1 MDSTEI
7 SLGIVIVLQFNI
19 GLSVNVFLLLFYAR
33 VVSASPKH
41 SSSDLILIHLTLAN
55 IIILLANGT
64 PETLSSWGWRNFLDN
79 IRCKTLMYFGRV
91 AQGLI
96 VCTSC
101 LLSVFQSVTISLATS
116 RWAGVKARLPKC
128 VIPSLIFFWILNL
141 LIDSNSAIFV
151 LGPRKNTSAGVVLD
165 LKYCSKVIASA
176 EINLIISIMLSF
188 REIFFVRLMSSASG
202 YMVFVLHRHHRRV
215 RHLHG
220 PGRPPGE
227 TPVVRAAKRVIAMA
241 TLYVLLYARQT
252 IMLSV
257 ILNLKEKFPLLVNSH
272 MVFSLTSTISPFL
285 MIHSD
290 GRMRAFGKRELL
302 FQPRSLLGFQGSHPT
317 TNKVPLG
324 RGDQTSQFAQP
335 QTGDGDCV
343 LCPRSQSVRCT
354 Y

>member
-1 MDSTEI
+1 HLGNTYCVLSTEL
-7 SLGIVIVLQFNI
+7 STWVNTLYEFSI
-19 GLSVNVFLLLFYAR
+19 GLSVNVFLLLFYAC
-33 VVSASPKH
+33 VVSASPKP
-41 SSSDLILIHLTLAN
+41 SSSDLILTHLTLAN

-101 LLSVFQSVTISLATS
+101 LLSVFQAVTISLATS

-128 VIPSLIFFWILNL
+128 VLPSLIFFWILNL

-215 RHLHG
+215 RHLQ
-220 PGRPPGE
+220 
-227 TPVVRAAKRVIAMA
+227 TPVVRAAKRVVAMA

-290 GRMRAFGKRELL
+290 GRMRVFGKREAPIPTPIP
-302 FQPRSLLGFQGSHPT
+302 PRLPGKS
-317 TNKVPLG
+317 
-324 RGDQTSQFAQP
+324 
-335 QTGDGDCV
+335 
-343 LCPRSQSVRCT
+343 
-354 Y
+354 